1 LLRSTKTSRWQAA
14 TEQPVFQWS
23 AIAVTVIISVAVLLW
38 QLEASLIPA
47 AVDHI
52 IEETP
57 PELFDEIGEELVKDL
72 ASSGFT
78 PTELSE
84 REQAEVH
91 ALFEKLRKELG
102 LDERYSLHL
111 YEWDGEANALAL
123 PGAHIVVTDAL
134 VQRLGMGEPLKAVLL
149 HEIGHT
155 THQHVEA
162 ALLRSSL
169 LGLGGLLLIGD
180 VSYLSLAAVSVST
193 VLIER
198 SFSREQELE
207 ADAFATRYFLARHR
221 DPGALVDALQKLG
234 DSSEVNGH
242 SWLDTHPSTKDRM
255 RLIQEAAL

>member
-1 LLRSTKTSRWQAA
+1 MRNTKTSRWQAA
-14 TEQPVFQWS
+14 TEQPVFQGA
-23 AIAVTVIISVAVLLW
+23 AIAVTVIVSISVLLW
-38 QLEASLIPA
+38 QLEALLIPA

-52 IEETP
+52 IEEIP
-57 PELFDEIGEELVKDL
+57 PDLFDEIGEEMVNDL

-84 REQAEVH
+84 REQTDVRV
-91 ALFEKLRKELG
+91 LFDGLRNELG
-102 LDERYSLHL
+102 LGERHVLHF
-111 YEWDGEANALAL
+111 YAWEGEANALAL

-134 VQRLGMGEPLKAVLL
+134 VQRLGVGESLKAVLL

-169 LGLGGLLLIGD
+169 FGLAGLLLIGD

-193 VLIER
+193 ALVER

-221 DPGALVDALQKLG
+221 DPEALVDALKKLG
-234 DSSEVNGH
+234 DSSEANEH

-255 RLIQEAAL
+255 RLIQTAEL